1 MGKEKGGVL
10 WAHPALTFIPV
21 LISIL
26 FFSVRDAY
34 RARGVILERL
44 MTTGDGESLPIADNA
59 TEEGRQ
65 ENHRE
70 EITLK
75 PLTT

>member
-1 MGKEKGGVL
+1 ML
-10 WAHPALTFIPV
+10 WSHPALTFIPV
-21 LISIL
+21 L
-26 FFSVRDAY
+26 FFSIRDTY
-34 RARGVILERL
+34 RARSVILERL
-44 MTTGDGESLPIADNA
+44 MTTGYGESLPIADNA

-65 ENHRE
+65 KKHRE